1 MGLRLQMKREI
12 KFRAWDND
20 YKKMV
25 QSIVCETFELGI
37 SFEGVVIGFSQE
49 NSTKDKPA
57 EVGIFPARFTPMQFT
72 GLKDKNGKEIYEG
85 DLITESVNSCKWIY
99 EIRSCEEFGINLFK
113 VLRYRNFDTDENG
126 DHIYG
131 DFWMDT
137 VYSQLRE
144 GKYSIVIGN
153 IYENPE
159 LLKQDTLCAC
169 KEVKE
174 QDENTP
180 EKR

>member
-1 MGLRLQMKREI
+1 MNGIEVKMSREI
-12 KFRAWDND
+12 KFRAWDTILNRM
-20 YKKMV
+20 YPA
-25 QSIVCETFELGI
+25 FEMKEYMSVNEMGQDNLVPQTANEI
-37 SFEGVVIGFSQE
+37 EL
-49 NSTKDKPA
+49 
-57 EVGIFPARFTPMQFT
+57 MQFT